1 MNKKSA
7 VVLIEFQNEWL
18 DSSGK
23 LYPYIENQLT
33 KKNIV
38 ENTLSVIEAAKKKGF
53 CIIHVPLVYSDKYYE
68 IRKSC
73 EGVSKLIKEA
83 KRFSINSENS
93 NIYKPFTPKDDEM
106 VIRGRSDVSGFTG
119 SNLDHVLRS
128 NDIQELYFA
137 GFVSEVC
144 VLSTLLDAYNKNY
157 SCRFL
162 SDCTIGHT
170 EEDQI
175 YIENLVNRFFGYT
188 LNNKEFFDKLKD
200 E

>member
-7 VVLIEFQNEWL
+7 VLLIEFQNEWL
-18 DSSGK
+18 DPSGN
-23 LYPYIENQLT
+23 LYPYIESQLL

-38 ENTLSVIEAAKKKGF
+38 KNTLSVIETAKKKGF
-53 CIIHVPLVYSDKYYE
+53 SIIHVPLGYSDKYYE
-68 IRKSC
+68 IRESC

-83 KRFSINSENS
+83 KRFKLDSKNSK
-93 NIYKPFTPKDDEM
+93 IYKSFTPKDDEII
-106 VIRGRSDVSGFTG
+106 IRGRSDISGFTG
-119 SNLDHVLRS
+119 SNLDYVLRS
-128 NDIQELYFA
+128 NNIQELYFA

-188 LNNKEFFDKLKD
+188 LNNQEFFDKLKS
-200 E
+200 